1 MSFMT
6 CGSPAIRDRFESD
19 RPDHFRRTHGNA
31 WMRLFLS
38 KGAKVAQIDE
48 RSPKRGVGSRGSLTS
63 WHEARL

>member
-19 RPDHFRRTHGNA
+19 RPDHLDGTHGNDP
-31 WMRLFLS
+31 MRPFAS